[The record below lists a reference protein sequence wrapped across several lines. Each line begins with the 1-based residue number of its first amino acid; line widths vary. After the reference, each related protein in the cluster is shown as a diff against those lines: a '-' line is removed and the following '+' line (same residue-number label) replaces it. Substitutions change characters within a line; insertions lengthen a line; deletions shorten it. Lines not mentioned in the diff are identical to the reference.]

1 MRDDSPSTTRAAAGQ
16 LAEQLKAWRRH
27 FHAHPELSGQEEQ
40 TAAFIAE
47 ELRKLGCEP
56 RERIGGTC
64 GLSVDLVVPG
74 RPFVALRADMD
85 GLPIT
90 ELTGAAYA
98 SQNAGVMHACGHDA
112 HMAMLLGVARMLAE
126 RKADLRQSVRL
137 IFQPAEEGGG
147 GAELLVA
154 GGVLADVQRIFGLHV
169 WSEMPLGTLGTRVG
183 PFMSSTNPLRITVRG
198 RGGHAAMPHQC
209 VDPVVVAAQLVVALQ
224 TVVSR
229 NIAMTDS
236 AVVSV
241 TRVQAGSATNI
252 IPETAELAGTVRT
265 LNMATRATIV
275 RRIGELAQG
284 IAGAYGATAE
294 ATVEE
299 GYPVLVNDAGAV
311 ERALA
316 TARRLGFTE
325 DQLLTLP
332 AQGGGEDFAYYLQQV
347 PGAFLFLGARN
358 EAKGCKYPHHH
369 AHFDIDEAVLPLGVA
384 LLTQLALDAETER

>member
-1 MRDDSPSTTRAAAGQ
+1 MRNDSPSTTRAAAGQ
-16 LAEQLKAWRRH
+16 LAEQLTAWRRH

-40 TAAFIAE
+40 TAAFIAT
-47 ELRKLGCEP
+47 ELRKLGYEP

-64 GLSVDLVVPG
+64 GLSVDLVVSG

-85 GLPIT
+85 ALPIT

-112 HMAMLLGVARMLAE
+112 HMAMLLGAARLLAE

-147 GAELLVA
+147 GAELLVK

-198 RGGHAAMPHQC
+198 KGGHAAMPHQC

-265 LNMATRATIV
+265 LSMATRATIV

-284 IAGAYGATAE
+284 IAGAHGATAE
-294 ATVEE
+294 AMVEE
-299 GYPVLVNDAGAV
+299 GYPVLVNDAATV

-316 TARRLGFTE
+316 TARRLGFAE

-332 AQGGGEDFAYYLQQV
+332 AQGGGEDFAYYVQQV

-358 EAKGCKYPHHH
+358 EAKGCHYPHHH

-384 LLTQLALDAETER
+384 LLTQLALDAEPER

>member
-1 MRDDSPSTTRAAAGQ
+1 
-16 LAEQLKAWRRH
+16 
-27 FHAHPELSGQEEQ
+27 
-40 TAAFIAE
+40 
-47 ELRKLGCEP
+47 
-56 RERIGGTC
+56 
-64 GLSVDLVVPG
+64 
-74 RPFVALRADMD
+74 
-85 GLPIT
+85 
-90 ELTGAAYA
+90 
-98 SQNAGVMHACGHDA
+98 
-112 HMAMLLGVARMLAE
+112 
-126 RKADLRQSVRL
+126 
-137 IFQPAEEGGG
+137 
-147 GAELLVA
+147 
-154 GGVLADVQRIFGLHV
+154 
-169 WSEMPLGTLGTRVG
+169 EMPLGTLGTRVG

-299 GYPVLVNDAGAV
+299 GYPVLVNDAVAV